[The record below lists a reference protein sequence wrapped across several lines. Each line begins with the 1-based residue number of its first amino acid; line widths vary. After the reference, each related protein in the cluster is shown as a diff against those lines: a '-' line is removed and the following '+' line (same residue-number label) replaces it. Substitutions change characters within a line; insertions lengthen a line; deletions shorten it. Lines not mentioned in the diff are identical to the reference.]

1 MTTQVRI
8 RSCLYGRLCTV
19 LLHYCYSCNSSPG
32 IEHTTQTCV
41 PHLEPDLFPIYCNCF
56 GSEGIS
62 NSWNKSWY
70 RVWVLLEIWHELSL
84 SCIAITNQHNWE
96 ERGGCKWSRRHACAH
111 CIWQKHLGSKEGWNS
126 VQDYMEN
133 TTLAKIAIDQSLH
146 LAISIHNPSTEEVL
160 LSL

>member
-1 MTTQVRI
+1 MPILHTYLVPHAPVQVDMTTQVRI

-56 GSEGIS
+56 GLKVNS

-84 SCIAITNQHNWE
+84 SCITITNQHNWA
-96 ERGGCKWSRRHACAH
+96 ERGGCKWSRRHSCAH
-111 CIWQKHLGSKEGWNS
+111 CIWQKHLRSKEGWK
-126 VQDYMEN
+126 VFRI
-133 TTLAKIAIDQSLH
+133 TWKI
-146 LAISIHNPSTEEVL
+146 L
-160 LSL
+160 LWLN